1 MLQVLCSGLIA
12 GIIAGL
18 VNLLATHWN
27 NKTQKETIRMET
39 AEKQKE
45 VTLEWSNE
53 LLKLVG
59 QFLECCFKINGISK
73 AVAKSGSKVKEKQ
86 QAIDLIKQSP
96 SPFDDAQAVL
106 NGIQNSLND
115 AQKELDEKKDNIL
128 EVFKEMQHLQVMIRL
143 YLFADDVYT
152 NDVLDQLR
160 TILQEGRTY
169 NRVSAASEDK
179 LVEVTKNYIRHAWSK

>member
-1 MLQVLCSGLIA
+1 
-12 GIIAGL
+12 
-18 VNLLATHWN
+18 
-27 NKTQKETIRMET
+27 MET

-73 AVAKSGSKVKEKQ
+73 AVAKNGFKVKEKQ

-96 SPFDDAQAVL
+96 SSPFDDAQAVL
-106 NGIQNSLND
+106 NGIQDSLND
-115 AQKELDEKKDNIL
+115 AQRELDEKKNNIL

-143 YLFADDVYT
+143 YLFADDIYT